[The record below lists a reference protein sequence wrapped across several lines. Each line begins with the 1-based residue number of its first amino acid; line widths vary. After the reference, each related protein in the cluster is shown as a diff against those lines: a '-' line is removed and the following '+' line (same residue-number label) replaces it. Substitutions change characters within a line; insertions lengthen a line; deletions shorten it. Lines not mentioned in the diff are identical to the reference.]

1 MTGVKLNISRSMTD
15 MRISLFT
22 AGLLLGQV
30 TGLLSFKGLS
40 GVRPPQM
47 LVLAFSKGSFGV
59 SLLLREEH

>member
-1 MTGVKLNISRSMTD
+1 MTD